1 MVSNFI
7 FQDNQYKGALLP
19 CTLVD
24 FNRIVDSKDV
34 AWRIGMRQQVE
45 NAIAEGLS
53 LDSFIANA
61 KFQSF
66 CQRKA
71 EEETFQKLTQEQKL
85 LQWTNSLKMG
95 LPCFIFAAKAFKGEQ
110 RKLEDIV
117 LSPLFMFDADHLP
130 CDPKEI
136 FGRTQVE
143 DFPWQVAFGHNT
155 SSGHGLRLVCVARPE
170 LGNIADNQICLARDL
185 GIFEMIGTTGKPVT
199 DDSCIDASR
208 ISYAPRRQDIYFIDE
223 DLLFGTE
230 GVEEG
235 DSQMEVLYGAEYRK
249 GRGFCNPIHSENHF
263 HESKVSGSLAANS
276 IESSAQSSRPPQAQ
290 AETNKELPLVFGHQV
305 LDYVNVLLPNGVP
318 VGSRHKMG
326 IRLASDLILLRD
338 GDMDAVRQD
347 LLQLGFI
354 QDIIK
359 VRHINELED
368 MIKAAKKL
376 MEKREQEYI
385 SYPQPSKNMRKAI
398 EKLTGRS
405 YKSLVN
411 EVNKQIMGDLENLPD
426 SELLY
431 ILDKIGREIKKLM
444 PRYPLLELLCHGLKP
459 KHYVAAL
466 FIGGAYG
473 MTLMTRCWYRF
484 WSAPGRKCHMNC
496 ILELI
501 GRMGS
506 GKHILVDIYRIMM
519 EPVKAGDQPQID
531 ALNKW
536 NSEHDQKN
544 GAAKNNTI
552 RPAGIYRC
560 LPCDTSA
567 AAIRDTMFNNFEE
580 IDGERVQ
587 LHATITD
594 SELDNTL
601 TQMKKDYMNISS
613 LHLKAF
619 HNEPQGAFLKTTTA
633 HVGEIDIYA
642 NFMYSGT
649 EYALAKQVTPDNY
662 GSGLPTRLTVVPMG
676 DSNFE
681 MMENRKYTAEDAHRD
696 NLLKQWSYKF
706 DRCRGEIPAED
717 ISNAL
722 HQWTARRMAD
732 AKENNSKAEEDLLKR
747 VGWHAMNY
755 SLPFIVSRHWDLMVH
770 DDNEYWL
777 CGENFSTDK
786 YDRQLALLIAKA
798 QLAFQHY
805 FFKAIAEQYYDKMDS
820 KQLSGKNYQ
829 GHTALAYSRLPSIFT
844 SEDVDRCYGYEGNK
858 NSIYSCIKRL
868 QDDGRAQR
876 IRAGQDKG
884 KYRKLD

>member
-1 MVSNFI
+1 
-7 FQDNQYKGALLP
+7 
-19 CTLVD
+19 
-24 FNRIVDSKDV
+24 
-34 AWRIGMRQQVE
+34 
-45 NAIAEGLS
+45 
-53 LDSFIANA
+53 
-61 KFQSF
+61 
-66 CQRKA
+66 
-71 EEETFQKLTQEQKL
+71 
-85 LQWTNSLKMG
+85 
-95 LPCFIFAAKAFKGEQ
+95 
-110 RKLEDIV
+110 
-117 LSPLFMFDADHLP
+117 
-130 CDPKEI
+130 
-136 FGRTQVE
+136 
-143 DFPWQVAFGHNT
+143 
-155 SSGHGLRLVCVARPE
+155 
-170 LGNIADNQICLARDL
+170 
-185 GIFEMIGTTGKPVT
+185 
-199 DDSCIDASR
+199 
-208 ISYAPRRQDIYFIDE
+208 
-223 DLLFGTE
+223 
-230 GVEEG
+230 
-235 DSQMEVLYGAEYRK
+235 
-249 GRGFCNPIHSENHF
+249 
-263 HESKVSGSLAANS
+263 
-276 IESSAQSSRPPQAQ
+276 
-290 AETNKELPLVFGHQV
+290 
-305 LDYVNVLLPNGVP
+305 
-318 VGSRHKMG
+318 
-326 IRLASDLILLRD
+326 
-338 GDMDAVRQD
+338 
-347 LLQLGFI
+347 
-354 QDIIK
+354 
-359 VRHINELED
+359 
-368 MIKAAKKL
+368 
-376 MEKREQEYI
+376 
-385 SYPQPSKNMRKAI
+385 
-398 EKLTGRS
+398 
-405 YKSLVN
+405 
-411 EVNKQIMGDLENLPD
+411 
-426 SELLY
+426 
-431 ILDKIGREIKKLM
+431 
-444 PRYPLLELLCHGLKP
+444 
-459 KHYVAAL
+459 
-466 FIGGAYG
+466 
-473 MTLMTRCWYRF
+473 
-484 WSAPGRKCHMNC
+484 
-496 ILELI
+496 
-501 GRMGS
+501 
-506 GKHILVDIYRIMM
+506 
-519 EPVKAGDQPQID
+519 
-531 ALNKW
+531 
-536 NSEHDQKN
+536 
-544 GAAKNNTI
+544 
-552 RPAGIYRC
+552 
-560 LPCDTSA
+560 
-567 AAIRDTMFNNFEE
+567 MFNNFEE